1 MISKTV
7 KICNRCMLLAFLF
20 FSTVVQAQI
29 PQNIEVEG
37 EPEQGWQYLLYIL
50 ALLLVLG
57 VIFWIFRIKKGKK
70 RLNE

>member
-1 MISKTV
+1 MISNTV
-7 KICNRCMLLAFLF
+7 NFCTRIMLLAFLF
-20 FSTVVQAQI
+20 VTTVVQAQI